1 LWKHKVLYLLGLV
14 SSLVLVD
21 LNALL
26 IMLVCIS
33 PSEFNLRWSRFFDKK
48 EAKRSVENAFL
59 NSLRFGGP
67 VNDDTIDP
75 LVRRIGQRWRPT

>member
-1 LWKHKVLYLLGLV
+1 MNQGEVLSRTWKLLWKHKVLYLLGLV

-33 PSEFNLRWSRFFDKK
+33 PSEFNRWDNSIL
-48 EAKRSVENAFL
+48 SVS
-59 NSLRFGGP
+59 NSF
-67 VNDDTIDP
+67 ISP
-75 LVRRIGQRWRPT
+75 LKV